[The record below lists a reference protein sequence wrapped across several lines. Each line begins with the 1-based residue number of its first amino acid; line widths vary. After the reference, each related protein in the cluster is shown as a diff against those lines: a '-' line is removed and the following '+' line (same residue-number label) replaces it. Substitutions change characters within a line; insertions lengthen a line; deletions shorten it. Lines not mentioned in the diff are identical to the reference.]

1 MTTAKPTATTPQSP
15 DGFRFEDPPE
25 RQPDAMTSFNHLTIT
40 GSAHYLLEHFG
51 NRETTLV
58 AGEHYVGREPVR
70 STAGLHYPDLLVAFA
85 VDPEVYYRRNEQFKL
100 ECLSS
105 IARRADF
112 QWGRLAEAA
121 YERDNPTAH
130 EIPNQ
135 YVRIMRWMHLSGEEL
150 LDMEEPLREL
160 LKLLRDYDYASEG
173 NLYINIPT
181 ASAIEKARA
190 DHGDDFSIDW
200 WGLHYAETSN
210 DYGIDG
216 CSEYFPQLF
225 SGRWTPR
232 AQPPDETP
240 TPSPGQQRE
249 IDALHADVQRV
260 LNGSLYLPRP

>member
-1 MTTAKPTATTPQSP
+1 MNNPTSQERVDPAADVQTVEPTADDATAQPQAGTRQTADELFDEQMRWCRAWALDNLEP
-15 DGFRFEDPPE
+15 IVYAEFLHIDPRNMDDIARTIWRE
-25 RQPDAMTSFNHLTIT
+25 RLY
-40 GSAHYLLEHFG
+40 GSELL
-51 NRETTLV
+51 NDRN
-58 AGEHYVGREPVR
+58 A
-70 STAGLHYPDLLVAFA
+70 D
-85 VDPEVYYRRNEQFKL
+85 RRNEQFKL

-150 LDMEEPLREL
+150 LDMEEPPREL

-200 WGLHYAETSN
+200 WGLHYAATSN
-210 DYGIDG
+210 
-216 CSEYFPQLF
+216 S
-225 SGRWTPR
+225 
-232 AQPPDETP
+232 
-240 TPSPGQQRE
+240 SPAGGPL
-249 IDALHADVQRV
+249 D
-260 LNGSLYLPRP
+260 